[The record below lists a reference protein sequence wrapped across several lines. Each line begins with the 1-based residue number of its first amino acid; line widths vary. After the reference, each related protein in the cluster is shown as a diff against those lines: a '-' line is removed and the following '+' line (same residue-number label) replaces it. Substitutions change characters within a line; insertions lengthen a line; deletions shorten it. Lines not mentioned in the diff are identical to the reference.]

1 MSARRKS
8 ARYLLVVLAL
18 AVLSMGTLGA
28 LCARVVGTPAPP
40 KEKIEEAVSPTP
52 SPTTRSRIGQTPTE
66 APPLRQLRRE
76 KGTLILPHS
85 DPPTLDPALATDE
98 TSATYIVE
106 IFSGLVTIDRN
117 LNIVPD
123 IAERWEI
130 SEDGTVYTFYLRD
143 DVLFHNGKKVTTQD
157 FKYSIERC
165 ADPSTLSPVAETY
178 LGDIVGLKERL
189 RGEAEEV
196 KGVKVIDARTLQI
209 TIEAPKVYFLAK
221 LTYPTAFVVDQKNVE
236 AGGETWTDRP
246 NGTGPFKLEKYAFGE
261 ELVLVPNDRYYGG
274 PPTVRKVRF
283 LLTGGSMMTMYENGE
298 LDSTPVSI
306 IDIDRVSDPQNPL
319 SKELVVTPSFSTSYL
334 GFNIYQPPFD
344 DVKVRQAFCMAIDT
358 ELIADRVFLGMA
370 EPAIDGVVPP
380 GMPGYDKDIS
390 SLPYDPQRARE
401 LIAESKYGS
410 AENLPEV
417 TLYMSGGGGVVVSPI
432 AALVEML
439 KENLGVEVSIQ
450 LVEDTIFLTEISR
463 RPNIYQ
469 LYALGWI
476 ADYPDPQN
484 FLEIKFHGQ
493 SRDNQ
498 TGYSNPQVDALLD
511 EASQERDTAKRM
523 ELYRQAEEV
532 IVQDAAWAPLWYGT
546 NHYLIKPYVK
556 NLLCPPIV
564 IPKLKYVSLEES

>member
-1 MSARRKS
+1 MSARRNS

-18 AVLSMGTLGA
+18 AVSSMGCLGT
-28 LCARVVGTPAPP
+28 LCAREGRTPILPRR
-40 KEKIEEAVSPTP
+40 KTEEAVSPTP
-52 SPTTRSRIGQTPTE
+52 SPTVRSRIRPTQTLPVV
-66 APPLRQLRRE
+66 PQLRRE
-76 KGTLILPHS
+76 KGPVILPHS

-117 LNIVPD
+117 LKIVPD

-143 DVLFHNGKKVTTQD
+143 DVYFHNGKKVTAQD

-165 ADPSTLSPVAETY
+165 VDPKTLSAVAETY

-189 RGEAEEV
+189 RGEAREV
-196 KGVKVIDARTLQI
+196 RGVKAIDERTLQI
-209 TIEAPKVYFLAK
+209 TIEAPRAYFLAK
-221 LTYPTAFVVDQKNVE
+221 LTYPTAFVVDKENVE

-246 NGTGPFKLEKYAFGE
+246 NGTGPFELQKYTFGE
-261 ELVLVPNDRYYGG
+261 ELVLVRNDRYYAG
-274 PPTVRKVRF
+274 PPAVRKVRF

-306 IDIDRVSDPQNPL
+306 IDIDRVSDQENPL
-319 SKELVVTPSFSTSYL
+319 NKELVVTPSFSTSYL
-334 GFNIYQPPFD
+334 GFNIHQPPFD

-370 EPAIDGVVPP
+370 EPATKGVVPP

-390 SLPYDPQRARE
+390 SLPYDPKRARE
-401 LIAESKYGS
+401 LIAQSKYES
-410 AENLPEV
+410 ADNLPEV
-417 TLYMSGGGGVVVSPI
+417 TLYLSGGGGVVLPPI
-432 AALVEML
+432 SALVEMV

-484 FLEIKFHGQ
+484 FLEIKFHSQ

-498 TGYSNPQVDALLD
+498 TGYSNPQVDGLLD
-511 EASQERDTAKRM
+511 EASVERDRAKRM
-523 ELYRQAEEV
+523 ELYRQAEEI
-532 IVQDAAWAPLWYGT
+532 IVQEAAWAPLWYGT

-556 NLLCPPIV
+556 DLAYPPIV
-564 IPKLKYVSLEES
+564 IPKLRYVSLEES